1 MRTTGRGAQAAH
13 AAILAALLA
22 LGRVTDG
29 LAADPTRDTPETP
42 MSVVFV
48 HPERFADVKDGA
60 FASDTGKAR
69 ILDELGQFM
78 REAGQRHV
86 PAGFS
91 VEVRVTEVDLAGDFE
106 AWRGPQFE
114 RVRVYRDIYS
124 PRIDLEFLVTDDEG
138 RLVREGRRS
147 LRDLSY
153 LQRAVLRPGDP
164 LRFEKD
170 MLRDWFRGE
179 FAVRADRLVP

>member
-1 MRTTGRGAQAAH
+1 MRTTERGGRAAH
-13 AAILAALLA
+13 ALVLGALLG
-22 LGRVTDG
+22 LGRVSAG
-29 LAADPTRDTPETP
+29 LAADPAPDTPETP

-48 HPERFADVKDGA
+48 HPERFADVKDGV

-69 ILDELGQFM
+69 ILDDLGQCM
-78 REAGQRHV
+78 REAGQRYV

-106 AWRGPQFE
+106 PWRGSQFE

-124 PRIDLEFLVTDDEG
+124 PRIDLEFLVTDGEG

-170 MLRDWFRGE
+170 MLRDWFRDE
-179 FAVRADRLVP
+179 FAVRAERLAP